1 MFDKLKNVAEDLA
14 AKAEEAKTT
23 GTDVAEAAAE
33 KIKEAVST
41 EDAAKADKSEAA
53 APKADKP
60 EAAAAKADKP
70 EATKAAKA
78 ESKADTPK
86 AEGSGGART
95 YTVKS
100 GDTLSAIGAKYGVS
114 YQAIAKASG
123 IDNPDLIFPGQVLT
137 IPEK

>member
-23 GTDVAEAAAE
+23 GSDLAEAAA
-33 KIKEAVST
+33 
-41 EDAAKADKSEAA
+41 DKVKEAA
-53 APKADKP
+53 ADKKDAPAADKP
-60 EAAAAKADKP
+60 EPKPAAKP
-70 EATKAAKA
+70 EA
-78 ESKADTPK
+78 PK
-86 AEGSGGART
+86 AEAPKAEAPKAEAPKAEASSGAQT